1 MERDH
6 PQLNLRL
13 IGGEGFCRF
22 IKTFQATLCHFLGPL
37 SLFGASCF
45 SKYNFPPLEKLTLT
59 DCFHHCPLLFSTL
72 CHFSEHCAWLTIILL
87 PLFQQ
92 NGSSGID
99 LESVFSSLSISFC
112 NPDRRLLGRAEK
124 RGRISF
130 MRTSKEI
137 HISFWIREALDGTLI
152 AGFKSSDCDHHTF
165 SAQLKFPKIF
175 LNSKIIQVSWS
186 STLSWKEAV
195 KLPIKSNLW
204 DLLLRILGHPFI
216 TLWRCI
222 WEFPLHS
229 IFCHHPDFW
238 KVIFELTNCRSGS
251 SCLLRLRVWFK
262 AFLSN

>member
-1 MERDH
+1 MKTFGEKRVKTWTIAMERDH

-22 IKTFQATLCHFLGPL
+22 IKTFQATLCYFLGPL

-72 CHFSEHCAWLTIILL
+72 CHFSEHCAWVTIILL

-137 HISFWIREALDGTLI
+137 HISFWIREALDGNLI

-165 SAQLKFPKIF
+165 SAQLKF
-175 LNSKIIQVSWS
+175 VD
-186 STLSWKEAV
+186 THA
-195 KLPIKSNLW
+195 
-204 DLLLRILGHPFI
+204 
-216 TLWRCI
+216 
-222 WEFPLHS
+222 
-229 IFCHHPDFW
+229 
-238 KVIFELTNCRSGS
+238 
-251 SCLLRLRVWFK
+251 
-262 AFLSN
+262 